1 METRAHHVLIGFFTV
16 LVVGAALLFALW
28 LGKADADKQFQS
40 YDIVF
45 QEAVSGLSKGST
57 VEFNGIKI
65 GDVSSLR
72 LDPQDPRRV
81 IARVRVDSAAPVRT
95 DTQARLVPAGITGM
109 SIIRLSSGENMASP
123 PLTAASGDEVPV
135 IIATPSPLTKLL
147 ADGEDVVLNV
157 NELLI
162 QARELFSADNVD
174 SIGRTLHNLEQATG
188 TIAAEREEISL
199 ALRELARASGQANAA
214 LVEAT
219 KLVGAANRLV
229 DVHGAQ
235 TLKSAQQSMAAFE
248 RAMLTVDALVSD
260 NRGALDSGVRGV
272 AELGPALAEL
282 RDTLAS
288 LRAITRQLENRPTDY
303 LLGLEPVKEF
313 TP

>member
-109 SIIRLSSGENMASP
+109 SIVRLSSGENMASP
-123 PLTAASGDEVPV
+123 PLAAASGDEVPV

-174 SIGRTLHNLEQATG
+174 SIGRTLRNLEQATG
-188 TIAAEREEISL
+188 TIAAEREEITL